1 VPAAAP
7 PSPLGVELR
16 WMRNAAGLTGKQ
28 AADETGVSQVAVS
41 RWETGK
47 RQPEIES
54 VEALRSTCA
63 SVIRRRLDQPD
74 LSPSSHRRLAD
85 DLARIEGEDYRLLL
99 MRLVEDAST
108 EVLSTYVITRTGL
121 AERQEEIRRLEQQAI
136 SIRHF
141 QPLFVPGQLSTP
153 EYARMVMLGYER
165 DEEIVSNAVEARMR
179 RVADILDGPRP
190 LYHVVI
196 SENALDLTFKD
207 APDDLRLGVLQ
218 LIHKAAKRAHI
229 TVQIFP
235 RMQPYIM
242 VPIGSFVA
250 YDFGE
255 DDSVVLV
262 DTYAAQVSYKSG
274 RDVRQ
279 YDTAWQELI
288 ELALDP
294 DESLEWLATAI
305 HEEKG

>member
-1 VPAAAP
+1 
-7 PSPLGVELR
+7 
-16 WMRNAAGLTGKQ
+16 
-28 AADETGVSQVAVS
+28 
-41 RWETGK
+41 
-47 RQPEIES
+47 
-54 VEALRSTCA
+54 
-63 SVIRRRLDQPD
+63 
-74 LSPSSHRRLAD
+74 
-85 DLARIEGEDYRLLL
+85 
-99 MRLVEDAST
+99 
-108 EVLSTYVITRTGL
+108 VITRTGL
-121 AERQEEIRRLEQQAI
+121 AERQDEIRRLEQQAK

-153 EYARMVMLGYER
+153 AYASMVMLGYER
-165 DEEIVSNAVEARMR
+165 DEEIVASAVEARMR
-179 RVADILDGPRP
+179 RVENILKGPSP

-207 APDDLRLGVLQ
+207 APDNLRLDILQ
-218 LIHKAAKRAHI
+218 SIHKAAKRPHI
-229 TVQIFP
+229 TIQIFP
-235 RMQPYIM
+235 RVHPYVL

-279 YDTAWQELI
+279 YDTAWHELV

-294 DESLEWLATAI
+294 EQSLEWLATAI
-305 HEEKG
+305 QEEKGQR